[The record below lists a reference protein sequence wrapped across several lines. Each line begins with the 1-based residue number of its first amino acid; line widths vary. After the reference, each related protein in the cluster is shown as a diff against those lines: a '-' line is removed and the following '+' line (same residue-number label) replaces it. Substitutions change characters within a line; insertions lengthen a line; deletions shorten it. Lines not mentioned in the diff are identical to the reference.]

1 MNHVEAEG
9 LRANCKN
16 WHWGIVYKCS
26 EDPRLIV
33 RNRYFFGW
41 TWNFGH
47 PKVFLGISAAAL
59 FAIGVPY
66 LFVATGFVS
75 LSIALASFLGCVIV
89 LMIIANGIANGP
101 R

>member
-1 MNHVEAEG
+1 MNHAEAERY
-9 LRANCKN
+9 RADRKN
-16 WHWGIVYKCS
+16 WHWGILYKCS
-26 EDPRLIV
+26 DDPRLVV

-41 TWNFGH
+41 AWNFGH
-47 PKVFLGISAAAL
+47 PKVFLGISAAVL

-66 LFVATGFVS
+66 LVWATGFVS
-75 LSIALASFLGCVIV
+75 LSIALASFIACVIA